1 MEGEKEMNF
10 RKLWENMKAAK
21 DQSSE
26 SPEIDPMAITAIRTG
41 LGLGE
46 NFWDDFIQLLNN
58 SEGLSALLD
67 VSVDDISTWRKKIED
82 GLSQVG
88 KEDGDLEIGKNKKL
102 MKTGLP
108 EEPDDEDDFSG
119 A

>member
-1 MEGEKEMNF
+1 MNF

-21 DQSSE
+21 DQAPE

-46 NFWDDFIQLLNN
+46 GFWDDFVQLLNN

-67 VSVDDISTWRKKIED
+67 VSVDDISTWRNKVEN
-82 GLSQVG
+82 GLSQVRS
-88 KEDGDLEIGKNKKL
+88 EDGDSEIGKNKKL
-102 MKTGLP
+102 VKTAQP
-108 EEPDDEDDFSG
+108 DEPDDEDDFSG